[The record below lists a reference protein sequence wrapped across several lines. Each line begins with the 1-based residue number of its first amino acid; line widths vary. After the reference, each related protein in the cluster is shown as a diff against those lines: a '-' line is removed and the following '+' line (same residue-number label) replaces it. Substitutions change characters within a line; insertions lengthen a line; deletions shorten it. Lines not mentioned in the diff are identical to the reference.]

1 MSCYRPLLRSQFD
14 TFTLDSPTHWKLSA
28 KGNVVEVNL
37 SNACSLA
44 EQLSLHPAGSVSYGA
59 SSLLPSRKEGR
70 PSENERVPGGESL
83 SLTNLSIFLQI
94 ASSSILRMKEE
105 CPAGKGADPIVLNPI
120 LPIILDQVRSI
131 IKMIML
137 DVFGREQMARLWDSE
152 DQTVRVSDR

>member
-1 MSCYRPLLRSQFD
+1 MS
-14 TFTLDSPTHWKLSA
+14 A
-28 KGNVVEVNL
+28 NENVDDVNH
-37 SNACSLA
+37 SNVCSLA
-44 EQLSLHPAGSVSYGA
+44 EQLSLHPEGSVSHGA

-70 PSENERVPGGESL
+70 TSENERVPGGESL
-83 SLTNLSIFLQI
+83 YLSINRSISFQI